1 VPPVGLIAFALT
13 LWSAHQ
19 INEAVAEDIKAVL
32 MVDIFIPY
40 PMALPIRAI
49 HHEAR

>member
-1 VPPVGLIAFALT
+1 
-13 LWSAHQ
+13 
-19 INEAVAEDIKAVL
+19 VL